1 MVAGNMRPKTKAFR
15 SLSVVDQSLT
25 RDTIMKIW
33 NLQLVNP
40 FFLVDAVLGFFRWFS
55 THSFIFQ
62 ENCKIVI
69 VGIYQADLTSPI
81 TSNDS
86 NVIFLAVSGSLSF
99 IPGLRDVLLG
109 LCPRFWSHAQ
119 CPCEKC
125 SGAEGWR
132 HSCQAG
138 HEATGEINTRELH
151 SQRAGI
157 ADIDKASKE
166 NVLGEV

>member
-1 MVAGNMRPKTKAFR
+1 M
-15 SLSVVDQSLT
+15 QSLVSFGDFQ
-25 RDTIMKIW
+25 RI
-33 NLQLVNP
+33 
-40 FFLVDAVLGFFRWFS
+40 
-55 THSFIFQ
+55 HSYSKKY
-62 ENCKIVI
+62 CKIVI
-69 VGIYQADLTSPI
+69 VGIYQADLTNPI
-81 TSNDS
+81 TS

-109 LCPRFWSHAQ
+109 LCPRFGSHAQ
-119 CPCEKC
+119 RPCEKC

-138 HEATGEINTRELH
+138 HEATGEINRELH